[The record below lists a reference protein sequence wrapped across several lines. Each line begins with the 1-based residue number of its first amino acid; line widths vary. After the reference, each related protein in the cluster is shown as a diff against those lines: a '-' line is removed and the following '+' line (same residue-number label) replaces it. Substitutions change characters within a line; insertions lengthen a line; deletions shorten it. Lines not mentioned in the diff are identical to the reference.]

1 LSSQQVKILLDENGN
16 VVLVRVSGV
25 VNTSTDDKDAVDD
38 EDAEDDDDE

>member
-1 LSSQQVKILLDENGN
+1 LLDENGN

-38 EDAEDDDDE
+38 EDAEDDGNEQTLD

>member
-1 LSSQQVKILLDENGN
+1 MLDENGN

-38 EDAEDDDDE
+38 EDAEDDGNEQTLD